1 MGKCPFSIF
10 QSKKGRVEEVKPSVI
25 QDHTESPFLRVR
37 RLHPTQGI
45 KIVPANSKLI
55 GPDGQ
60 NETEHNYFRSGAIKR
75 CGPYVHANSLG
86 WWIFPAVDL
95 DATYHPNGEWT
106 IHEYN
111 KFDEIQQRE
120 YLSSLPPY
128 EYKTES
134 GETRE
139 LPSKYL
145 TRNYVNAGLA
155 DENILQIWTGVILR
169 TPPGWGL
176 LIRSPIN
183 VEEDYDRSW
192 YIQEGVIESD
202 WMDYDIWT
210 NIVFKKP
217 NQKVEIRQK
226 MWPPLAQIVPIRREA
241 YDTKW
246 DLDDQLITADDPE
259 FASWQDYNFKKWT
272 QMNEKES
279 RTYYKERAVQKPR
292 PDDSKVESLRE
303 KYATSRNEHQVRKDV
318 KKDSD

>member
-1 MGKCPFSIF
+1 M
-10 QSKKGRVEEVKPSVI
+10 
-25 QDHTESPFLRVR
+25 
-37 RLHPTQGI
+37 
-45 KIVPANSKLI
+45 
-55 GPDGQ
+55 
-60 NETEHNYFRSGAIKR
+60 
-75 CGPYVHANSLG
+75 
-86 WWIFPAVDL
+86 
-95 DATYHPNGEWT
+95 DATYHSNGEWT

-111 KFDEIQQRE
+111 KFDEIQHHE

-134 GETRE
+134 GETCKFS
-139 LPSKYL
+139 PSV
-145 TRNYVNAGLA
+145 RSYVNGGLA
-155 DENILQIWTGVILR
+155 DENILQVWTGVILR

-279 RTYYKERAVQKPR
+279 KTYYKERAVQKPR

-303 KYATSRNEHQVRKDV
+303 KYATSRNEHQVRKDI
-318 KKDSD
+318 KKNSD